1 MDPAIAKELAALRQ
15 EIESLRAESA
25 GARPADAAPRSAAEG
40 DEHGEDGEPGAWI
53 DQLKELIATIE
64 GAVESAENS
73 VVVHPIAGVAAAF
86 AAGLLIGRL
95 TKQG

>member
-25 GARPADAAPRSAAEG
+25 GAR
-40 DEHGEDGEPGAWI
+40 HGEDGGPGAWI